1 MVRPAAPASNTSPL
15 FSSAQARTSTN
26 ASRKKGL
33 FLALLPPLLAL
44 AGLVR
49 FSTSFFL
56 ARRSLAAKSEC
67 GAARHLLTNVL
78 GLNSNEVD
86 RLVGGGYVLGDDDD
100 AGEGCWVPR
109 TVDAAIIVVVDALR
123 FDFAV
128 GRLPKSIGSRIRSNS
143 NSNNNNNND
152 DEAKQS
158 RLFTFVAD
166 PPTVTMQRL
175 KGLTTGGLPTFA
187 DISGNFGGASI
198 DEDSWIQQLHDV
210 PIERRR
216 SPLQHLHHRQGQAET
231 GETRRAG
238 ARMAFVGDDTW
249 VDLFP
254 TQFDDSNP
262 YPSFNTRDLDT
273 VDDGCLEHLPRLL
286 SNLGGGKRIGIA
298 NDEMEEEK
306 SELLV
311 AHFLGVDHVGHTYG
325 PHDRHMTEKLAQMD
339 DALSYVLETI
349 DSTPADSCRAALVFG
364 DHGMTEDG
372 NHGGGTEDET
382 NAALFVHYSKGCGGM
397 GANDS
402 SAGADAGVAD
412 ADAEAAVE
420 AFESIHQIDLVP
432 TISAMLGLPMPYANL
447 GGLVPALLPT
457 PRRTHH
463 KSESVENDESDLVRV
478 EAAAAALALNAAQ
491 IWNYLDT
498 YSRTANKLPSSAM
511 MELKELL
518 DQATE
523 AYRTALSSSAQQQD
537 GQGSLVA
544 YREACSLYKLFLSEA
559 TELGKRVWTRFDTN
573 GMILG
578 GILLGFAL
586 LVSFPAW
593 SSALS
598 VISDGRKWIIY
609 FVGGFRAPPNLS
621 LDVGNLIESG
631 AAVLFMIFH
640 CLVLTF
646 SNSYIERESDIIMF
660 LLGCLCISMCIRRW
674 ANTGQGD
681 DIRTLNNKDHGK
693 EKSGAKDHAALL
705 PILAALCSRTNALFV
720 SGHGLDPSIRMHAA
734 HDASVFLPS
743 LAILAS
749 FRLVT
754 SHFASIHRRSYRPER
769 NGPMARHVTNYLGAL
784 TDIFSLTLLAFS
796 WWEKR
801 SPDHSRNG
809 YRTCR
814 AALLISL
821 LGVVF
826 SMFMP
831 ERPRQ
836 INDIGTFHR
845 ILCVLYKVFIFT
857 VGTMGP
863 AAASSGVLFILQAWA
878 LYKITASADRKRV
891 SHLPLLY
898 SYIAGFI
905 SLLLNLHF
913 TLSMHS
919 FASPLRR

>member
-1 MVRPAAPASNTSPL
+1 MVRPAAPASNTSPHA
-15 FSSAQARTSTN
+15 SSARTN
-26 ASRKKGL
+26 ANRNNKRL
-33 FLALLPPLLAL
+33 FLDLLPPLLAL

-67 GAARHLLTNVL
+67 GAARHLLTKVL

-86 RLVGGGYVLGDDDD
+86 QLVEGGYVLGDDEGDT
-100 AGEGCWVPR
+100 GGGCWVPR

-128 GRLPKSIGSRIRSNS
+128 GRLPKSIGSRIRSS
-143 NSNNNNNND
+143 SNNVD
-152 DEAKQS
+152 DAQQS

-198 DEDSWIQQLHDV
+198 DEDSWVQQLHDV

-216 SPLQHLHHRQGQAET
+216 SPLQHLHHQQGQAVLPS
-231 GETRRAG
+231 GETKRAG
-238 ARMAFVGDDTW
+238 ARMGFVGDDTW

-286 SNLGGGKRIGIA
+286 SNLGGGERLGVE
-298 NDEMEEEK
+298 NDKSDEEK
-306 SELLV
+306 FELLV

-349 DSTPADSCRAALVFG
+349 DSTPTDSCRAALVFG

-382 NAALFVHYSKGCGGM
+382 NAALFVHYSKGCGGI

-402 SAGADAGVAD
+402 SAGAGVAD

-432 TISAMLGLPMPYANL
+432 TISAMLGLPIPHANL

-463 KSESVENDESDLVRV
+463 TSENVENDESDLVRV

-518 DQATE
+518 DKATE
-523 AYRTALSSSAQQQD
+523 AYRTALSSSAQQQE

-598 VISDGRKWIIY
+598 VISDVRKWIIY
-609 FVGGFRAPPNLS
+609 FVGGFRAPATVS
-621 LDVGNLIESG
+621 LDVGSLIESG
-631 AAVLFMIFH
+631 AAMLFMIFH

-646 SNSYIERESDIIMF
+646 SNSYIETESDIIMF
-660 LLGCLCISMCIRRW
+660 LLGCLCISMGIRRW

-693 EKSGAKDHAALL
+693 EKPGAKDHAAFL
-705 PILAALCSRTNALFV
+705 PFLAALCSRTNALFV

-743 LAILAS
+743 LAILAA
-749 FRLVT
+749 FRLIT
-754 SHFASIHRRSYRPER
+754 SHFASIHRSSYRPAR
-769 NGPMARHVTNYLGAL
+769 NGPMASYIIQHLGAL
-784 TDIFSLTLLAFS
+784 TDVICLTLLAFC

-836 INDIGTFHR
+836 INDKSTFHR
-845 ILCVLYKVFIFT
+845 ILSVLYKVLIFT

-863 AAASSGVLFILQAWA
+863 AAAASTVLFLVQAWS
-878 LYKITASADRKRV
+878 LYKITAVADRKRV
-891 SHLPLLY
+891 SQVITFPLL
-898 SYIAGFI
+898 S
-905 SLLLNLHF
+905 S
-913 TLSMHS
+913 
-919 FASPLRR
+919 

>member
-1 MVRPAAPASNTSPL
+1 M
-15 FSSAQARTSTN
+15 
-26 ASRKKGL
+26 
-33 FLALLPPLLAL
+33 
-44 AGLVR
+44 
-49 FSTSFFL
+49 
-56 ARRSLAAKSEC
+56 
-67 GAARHLLTNVL
+67 
-78 GLNSNEVD
+78 
-86 RLVGGGYVLGDDDD
+86 
-100 AGEGCWVPR
+100 
-109 TVDAAIIVVVDALR
+109 
-123 FDFAV
+123 
-128 GRLPKSIGSRIRSNS
+128 
-143 NSNNNNNND
+143 
-152 DEAKQS
+152 
-158 RLFTFVAD
+158 
-166 PPTVTMQRL
+166 
-175 KGLTTGGLPTFA
+175 
-187 DISGNFGGASI
+187 
-198 DEDSWIQQLHDV
+198 
-210 PIERRR
+210 
-216 SPLQHLHHRQGQAET
+216 
-231 GETRRAG
+231 
-238 ARMAFVGDDTW
+238 GDDTW

-286 SNLGGGKRIGIA
+286 SNLGGGERLGVE
-298 NDEMEEEK
+298 NDTSDEEQF
-306 SELLV
+306 ELLV

-349 DSTPADSCRAALVFG
+349 ASTPTDSCRAALVFG

-382 NAALFVHYSKGCGGM
+382 NAALFMHYSKGCGGM
-397 GANDS
+397 GANGS
-402 SAGADAGVAD
+402 GAGAGVAD
-412 ADAEAAVE
+412 VDAEAAVE

-432 TISAMLGLPMPYANL
+432 TISAMLGLPVPYANL

-463 KSESVENDESDLVRV
+463 HSENVNKDESDLVRV
-478 EAAAAALALNAAQ
+478 EAAAAALGLNAAQ

-518 DQATE
+518 DKATE
-523 AYRTALSSSAQQQD
+523 AYRIALSSSAQQQD
-537 GQGSLVA
+537 GKGSLIA
-544 YREACSLYKLFLSEA
+544 YREASSLYKLFLSEA

-586 LVSFPAW
+586 LASFPAW

-598 VISDGRKWIIY
+598 AISNGREWIIY
-609 FVGGFRAPPNLS
+609 SVGGFKAPS
-621 LDVGNLIESG
+621 TASVDSDDVGRLIESS
-631 AAVLFMIFH
+631 AAILFMIFH

-646 SNSYIERESDIIMF
+646 SNSYIETESDIIMF

-674 ANTGQGD
+674 ANAGQGD
-681 DIRTLNNKDHGK
+681 DITTLNKKDHGK
-693 EKSGAKDHAALL
+693 EKPVAKDYAALL

-743 LAILAS
+743 LAILAA
-749 FRLVT
+749 FRLIT
-754 SHFASIHRRSYRPER
+754 SHFASIHQSSYRPER
-769 NGPMARHVTNYLGAL
+769 IGSIAQSHFTKHLEAL
-784 TDIFSLTLLAFS
+784 TDVTCSTLLAFS

-836 INDIGTFHR
+836 INDQGTFHR
-845 ILCVLYKVFIFT
+845 VLSVLHKVLIFT

-863 AAASSGVLFILQAWA
+863 AAASSGVLFTLQAWA
-878 LYKITASADRKRV
+878 LYKITAAADRKRV
-891 SHLPLLY
+891 SHP
-898 SYIAGFI
+898 I
-905 SLLLNLHF
+905 SF
-913 TLSMHS
+913 T
-919 FASPLRR
+919 